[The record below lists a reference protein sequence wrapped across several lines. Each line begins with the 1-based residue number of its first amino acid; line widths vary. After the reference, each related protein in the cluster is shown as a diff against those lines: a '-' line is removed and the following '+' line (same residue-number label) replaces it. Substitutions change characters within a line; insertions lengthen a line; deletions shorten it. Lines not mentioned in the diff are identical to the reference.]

1 MLDIMYDVPS
11 RRNVAEIVLSEEVI
25 DKGEAPLVVLQKAQE
40 SA

>member
-11 RRNVAEIVLSEEVI
+11 RRNVGEIVISEEVI
-25 DKGEAPLVVLQKAQE
+25 DGGETPLIVLKKEAE

>member
-11 RRNVAEIVLSEEVI
+11 RRNIREIVISEDVVE
-25 DKGEAPLVVLQKAQE
+25 KNEPPLVVMEKEAE

>member
-11 RRNVAEIVLSEEVI
+11 RRNVQEILISEDVI
-25 DKGEAPLVVLQKAQE
+25 DRNEPPIVVLAKEAE